1 MYSAMTLALYAAL
14 AASAA
19 IVETRFPS
27 AAAENSPPTVETAE
41 AAALETV
48 PVILVGGT
56 HELIYSEI
64 TYTSYSFRG
73 RNACGFKRE
82 VIFICKVVAGAT
94 LRFLKLT
101 GGFPAT
107 YMCLFG
113 AVDSASDF

>member
-1 MYSAMTLALYAAL
+1 MYSAITLALYAAL
-14 AASAA
+14 AASAS
-19 IVETRFPS
+19 IVETRLPCD
-27 AAAENSPPTVETAE
+27 AAVISPLKVEAAE

-56 HELIYSEI
+56 QLIYSEI
-64 TYTSYSFRG
+64 IYTSYSFRD
-73 RNACGFKRE
+73 RDIFGFKKE

-101 GGFPAT
+101 GDFPAT

>member
-1 MYSAMTLALYAAL
+1 MAFSE
-14 AASAA
+14 SSA
-19 IVETRFPS
+19 IVVSSFPS
-27 AAAENSPPTVETAE
+27 VAAENSPPTVEAAE

-48 PVILVGGT
+48 PVISVGGM

-73 RNACGFKRE
+73 RDACGFKRE
-82 VIFICKVVAGAT
+82 VIFTCKVVARALQ

-107 YMCLFG
+107 YMCLVG